1 MTEQT
6 ETNLSNKHDG
16 CSYRP
21 DPHDL
26 GLYKLMATINGE
38 QRKTVRVLR
47 SWKLQ
52 SSIAPAAGL
61 RYDGLYKTP
70 LLHPRPMK
78 STPCLR
84 QVTDT
89 A

>member
-6 ETNLSNKHDG
+6 ETNVSNKDDG

-21 DPHDL
+21 DPDDP

-52 SSIAPAAGL
+52 SSLAPAAGL
-61 RYDGLYKTP
+61 RYDGLYITLP
-70 LLHPRPMK
+70 SIPSP
-78 STPCLR
+78 
-84 QVTDT
+84 
-89 A
+89 

>member
-6 ETNLSNKHDG
+6 ETNVSNIDDG
-16 CSYRP
+16 CSYTPNP
-21 DPHDL
+21 DDS
-26 GLYKLMATINGE
+26 GLFKLMATINGE

-52 SSIAPAAGL
+52 SSLAPAAGI
-61 RYDGLYKTP
+61 RYDGLYIFPPLHPNP
-70 LLHPRPMK
+70 LL
-78 STPCLR
+78 T